1 MSIVIDSFKEIS
13 KIPRCSKN
21 VKGIINF
28 IKEKS
33 KKFGYSF
40 KEDSVGNIVV
50 QIKSNNNIDMSPI
63 ILQSHVDMVCEKNE
77 SSLHN
82 FKTDPIKIVE
92 ENGYLKGVGTTLGAD
107 NGVGVAMMLSIMS
120 EANSFPHPDLELLFT
135 VDEEI
140 GLIGALGL
148 DSKLCSGKSLI
159 NLDGEEE
166 GYFLVG
172 CAGSRL
178 VEIVFSPQYS
188 LVTKKTKVEVLFK
201 GLKGGHSGA
210 DIHLDLANSLKLM
223 FFALFEIKANIDF
236 EIESIFGGESSN
248 AIPNEAKALIFIN
261 DSDYDLLNKELK
273 LFVFKVKSIYSLENE
288 FDIIVNKK
296 EFSSV
301 KVLDES
307 SKSKL
312 LNMGMGFLH
321 GVQKVE
327 NYENKL
333 IKTSLNFSS
342 LFKMKDDYIFT
353 FLIRSL
359 FDSDKEYVFNH
370 LQAISDLSGGVS
382 LRIIYDYPSWKSDEN
397 SSLLKHLK
405 DVYKEMYLK
414 DANVSLIHA
423 GLETGIISSRLG
435 ESIESV
441 TLGPWIEFPHTTRE
455 RVNIS
460 SVIRVYDF
468 LKKSLEK
475 FRKF

>member
-1 MSIVIDSFKEIS
+1 MSIVIDSFREIS

-28 IKEKS
+28 IKERA

-50 QIKSNNNIDMSPI
+50 QIKSNNNIDMPPI

-82 FKTDPIKIVE
+82 FETDPIKIVE
-92 ENGYLKGVGTTLGAD
+92 EDGYLKGVGTTLGAD
-107 NGVGVAMMLSIMS
+107 NGIGVAMMLGIMS
-120 EANSFPHPDLELLFT
+120 EADSFPHPDLELLFT

-148 DSKLCSGKSLI
+148 DSKLCNGKSLI

-178 VEIVFSPQYS
+178 VEIVFSPQYN
-188 LVTKKTKVEVLFK
+188 LATKKTKVEILLK

-248 AIPNEAKALIFIN
+248 AIPNEAKALICIN
-261 DSDYDLLNKELK
+261 DSDYELLSKELK

-301 KVLDES
+301 KVLDEN
-307 SKSKL
+307 SKSRL

-321 GVQKVE
+321 GVQRVE
-327 NYENKL
+327 NHENKL

-342 LFKMKDDYIFT
+342 LLKMQDEYIFT

-359 FDSDKEYVFNH
+359 LDSDKEYVFNH
-370 LQAISDLSGGVS
+370 LQSISDLSGAS
-382 LRIIYDYPSWKSDEN
+382 WRIIYDYPSWKSDKN
-397 SSLLKHLK
+397 SSLLKHLQG
-405 DVYKEMYLK
+405 VYKEMYLE

-423 GLETGIISSRLG
+423 GLETGIISSKLG
-435 ESIESV
+435 GIESV
-441 TLGPWIEFPHTTRE
+441 TLGPWIESPHTTRE

-460 SVIRVYDF
+460 SAIRVYDF
-468 LKKSLEK
+468 LKKSLERFQK
-475 FRKF
+475 F

>member
-1 MSIVIDSFKEIS
+1 MSIVIDFFKEIS

-28 IKEKS
+28 IKDRS
-33 KKFGYSF
+33 KEFGYPF
-40 KEDSVGNIVV
+40 KEDAVGNVVV
-50 QIKSNNNIDMSPI
+50 QIKSNNNIDMHPI

-77 SSLHN
+77 SSSHN
-82 FKTDPIKIVE
+82 FETDPIKIVE
-92 ENGYLKGVGTTLGAD
+92 EDGYLKGMGTTLGAD
-107 NGVGVAMMLSIMS
+107 NGIGVAMMLGIMS

-140 GLIGALGL
+140 GLIGALDL
-148 DSKLCSGKSLI
+148 DPKLCSGKSLI

-188 LVTKKTKVEVLFK
+188 LATKKTKVEISFK

-223 FFALFEIKANIDF
+223 FFALFEIKTNIDF
-236 EIESIFGGESSN
+236 EIENIFGGDSSN
-248 AIPNEAKALIFIN
+248 AIPNGAKALIFIN
-261 DSDYDLLNKELK
+261 DSDYDLLNKELQ
-273 LFVFKVKSIYSLENE
+273 LFVSKVKSMYPFENE
-288 FDIIVNKK
+288 FDIVVNKR

-301 KVLDES
+301 KVLDEN
-307 SKSKL
+307 SKNKI

-342 LFKMKDDYIFT
+342 LLRVQDNYIFT

-359 FDSDKEYVFNH
+359 LDLDKEYVFNH
-370 LQAISDLSGGVS
+370 LQSIGNLSGADSRV
-382 LRIIYDYPSWKSDEN
+382 IYDDPSWQPDKN
-397 SSLLKHLK
+397 SNLLKHLQS
-405 DVYKEMYLK
+405 VYKEMYLE

-435 ESIESV
+435 GIESV
-441 TLGPWIEFPHTTRE
+441 TLGPWIESPHTTRE

-460 SVIRVYDF
+460 STIRVYDF

-475 FRKF
+475 FLKV

>member
-33 KKFGYSF
+33 KKLGYSF

-50 QIKSNNNIDMSPI
+50 QIKSNNNINMHPI

-82 FKTDPIKIVE
+82 FETDPIKIVE
-92 ENGYLKGVGTTLGAD
+92 EDGYLKGVGTTLGAD
-107 NGVGVAMMLSIMS
+107 NGIGVAMMLSIMS

-140 GLIGALGL
+140 GLIGAIGL

-166 GYFLVG
+166 GYFLFG

-188 LVTKKTKVEVLFK
+188 LPTKKTKVEILFK

-248 AIPNEAKALIFIN
+248 AIPNESRALIFIN
-261 DSDYDLLNKELK
+261 DSDYTLLSKELK

-288 FDIIVNKK
+288 FDIIVNKR

-301 KVLDES
+301 KVLDKN

-342 LFKMKDDYIFT
+342 LSKMQGDYIFT

-359 FDSDKEYVFNH
+359 SDSDKEYVFNH
-370 LQAISDLSGGVS
+370 LQSIGDLSGAD
-382 LRIIYDYPSWKSDEN
+382 LRVIYDYPSWQSDKN
-397 SSLLKHLK
+397 SNLLKHLQ
-405 DVYKEMYLK
+405 DVYKEMYLE
-414 DANVSLIHA
+414 DANVSLVHA

-435 ESIESV
+435 GIESV
-441 TLGPWIEFPHTTRE
+441 TLGPWIESPHTTRE

-460 SVIRVYDF
+460 STIRVYDF
-468 LKKSLEK
+468 LKKSLERFQK
-475 FRKF
+475 I

>member
-1 MSIVIDSFKEIS
+1 MSIVIDFFKEIS

-28 IKEKS
+28 IKERARE
-33 KKFGYSF
+33 FGYSF

-50 QIKSNNNIDMSPI
+50 QIKSNNNIDMHPI

-82 FKTDPIKIVE
+82 FETDPITIVE
-92 ENGYLKGVGTTLGAD
+92 EDGYLKAVGTTLGAD
-107 NGVGVAMMLSIMS
+107 DGIGVAMMLGIMS
-120 EANSFPHPDLELLFT
+120 EANRFPHPDLELLFT

-148 DSKLCSGKSLI
+148 DSNLCSGKSLI

-166 GYFLVG
+166 GYFIVG

-178 VEIVFSPQYS
+178 AEVVFSPQYT
-188 LVTKKTKVEVLFK
+188 LATKKTKVEILFK

-210 DIHLDLANSLKLM
+210 DIHLDLANALKLM

-236 EIESIFGGESSN
+236 EIESIFGGGSSN

-261 DSDYDLLNKELK
+261 DSDYDLLNKELE
-273 LFVFKVKSIYSLENE
+273 LFLFKVKSTYSLESE
-288 FDIIVNKK
+288 FDIIINKRG
-296 EFSSV
+296 FSSA
-301 KVLDES
+301 KVLDED
-307 SKSKL
+307 SKRKL

-342 LFKMKDDYIFT
+342 LLKMQSDYVFT

-359 FDSDKEYVFNH
+359 LDLDKEYVFNH
-370 LQAISDLSGGVS
+370 LHSISDLSGAS
-382 LRIIYDYPSWKSDEN
+382 LRLIYDDPSWNSDKN
-397 SSLLKHLK
+397 SNLLKHLQE
-405 DVYKEMYLK
+405 VYKEMYLK
-414 DANVSLIHA
+414 DANVCLIHA

-435 ESIESV
+435 GIESV

-455 RVNIS
+455 RVDIPS
-460 SVIRVYDF
+460 TIRVYDF
-468 LKKSLEK
+468 LKKSLERFKK
-475 FRKF
+475 F

>member
-1 MSIVIDSFKEIS
+1 MSIVINYFKEIA

-28 IKEKS
+28 IKERS

-40 KEDSVGNIVV
+40 KEDSVGNVVV
-50 QIKSNNNIDMSPI
+50 QIKSSNSVDMHPV

-77 SSLHN
+77 HSLHN
-82 FKTDPIKIVE
+82 FETDPIEIVE
-92 ENGYLKGVGTTLGAD
+92 EDGYLKGVGTTLGAD
-107 NGVGVAMMLSIMS
+107 NGIGVAMMLSIMS

-135 VDEEI
+135 IDEEI
-140 GLIGALGL
+140 GLLGALGL
-148 DSKLCSGKSLI
+148 DPKLCSGKSLI

-178 VEIVFSPQYS
+178 VEIGFSPQYS
-188 LVTKKTKVEVLFK
+188 LAVKKTKVEIVFK

-223 FFALFEIKANIDF
+223 FFFLFEIKAKIDF

-248 AIPNEAKALIFIN
+248 AIPNEAKALVFIN
-261 DSDYDLLNKELK
+261 STDYDLLNKELK
-273 LFVFKVKSIYSLENE
+273 LFVFKIKNTYFLENG
-288 FDIIVNKK
+288 FNIIINKR

-301 KVLDES
+301 KVLDGS
-307 SKSKL
+307 SKNKL

-327 NYENKL
+327 SYENKL

-342 LFKMKDDYIFT
+342 LLKVQGDYIFT

-359 FDSDKEYVFNH
+359 SDLDKEYIFNH
-370 LQAISDLSGGVS
+370 LQSVSSLSGVS
-382 LRIIYDYPSWKSDEN
+382 LRVIYDYPSWESDKN
-397 SSLLKHLK
+397 SRLLKHLQG
-405 DVYKEMYLK
+405 VYKEMYLK
-414 DANVSLIHA
+414 DAKVSLIHA

-435 ESIESV
+435 GIESV
-441 TLGPWIEFPHTTRE
+441 TLGPWIESPHTTRE
-455 RVNIS
+455 RVDIS
-460 SVIRVYDF
+460 STIRVYDF
-468 LKKSLEK
+468 LKKSLERFQK
-475 FRKF
+475 F

>member
-50 QIKSNNNIDMSPI
+50 QIKSNNNINMHPI

-82 FKTDPIKIVE
+82 FETDPIEIVE

-107 NGVGVAMMLSIMS
+107 NGIGVAMMLSIMS

-140 GLIGALGL
+140 GLIGAIGL

-188 LVTKKTKVEVLFK
+188 LATKKTKVEILFK

-248 AIPNEAKALIFIN
+248 AIPNEARALIFIN
-261 DSDYDLLNKELK
+261 DSDYTLLTKELK

-288 FDIIVNKK
+288 FDIIVNKR

-301 KVLDES
+301 KVLDEN

-342 LFKMKDDYIFT
+342 LSKMQGDYIFT

-370 LQAISDLSGGVS
+370 LQSIGDLSGAD
-382 LRIIYDYPSWKSDEN
+382 LRVIYDYPSWQSDKN
-397 SSLLKHLK
+397 SNLLKHLQ
-405 DVYKEMYLK
+405 DVYKEMYLE
-414 DANVSLIHA
+414 DANVSLVHA

-435 ESIESV
+435 GIESV
-441 TLGPWIEFPHTTRE
+441 TLGPWIESPHTTRE

-460 SVIRVYDF
+460 STIRVYDF
-468 LKKSLEK
+468 LKKSLERFQK
-475 FRKF
+475 I

>member
-1 MSIVIDSFKEIS
+1 MSIVIDFFKEIS

-28 IKEKS
+28 IKQRA

-50 QIKSNNNIDMSPI
+50 QIKSNNNINMHPI

-82 FKTDPIKIVE
+82 FETDPIEIVE
-92 ENGYLKGVGTTLGAD
+92 EDGYLKAVGTTLGAD
-107 NGVGVAMMLSIMS
+107 NGIGVAMMLGVMS
-120 EANSFPHPDLELLFT
+120 EANNFPHPDLELLFT

-148 DSKLCSGKSLI
+148 DPNLCSGKSLI

-188 LVTKKTKVEVLFK
+188 LVTKKTKVEILFK

-223 FFALFEIKANIDF
+223 FFALFEIKANLNF
-236 EIESIFGGESSN
+236 EIEGIFGGNSSN
-248 AIPNEAKALIFIN
+248 AIPNEAKALIFIDDN
-261 DSDYDLLNKELK
+261 DYDLLNKELK
-273 LFVFKVKSIYSLENE
+273 LFVLKVKSAYSLEDE
-288 FDIIVNKK
+288 FDIIVNKR

-301 KVLDES
+301 KVLDEN
-307 SKSKL
+307 SKNKL

-342 LFKMKDDYIFT
+342 LLRMQDDYIFT

-359 FDSDKEYVFNH
+359 LDLDKEYVCNH
-370 LQAISDLSGGVS
+370 LQSISDLSGAN
-382 LRIIYDYPSWKSDEN
+382 LRIIYDDPSWQPDKN
-397 SSLLKHLK
+397 SNLLKHLQE
-405 DVYKEMYLK
+405 VYKEMYLE
-414 DANVSLIHA
+414 DANVSIIHA

-435 ESIESV
+435 GIESV
-441 TLGPWIEFPHTTRE
+441 TLGPWIEWPHTTRE

-460 SVIRVYDF
+460 STIRVYDF
-468 LKKSLEK
+468 LKKSLERFQK
-475 FRKF
+475 F

>member
-28 IKEKS
+28 IKERS

-40 KEDSVGNIVV
+40 KEDNIGNVVV
-50 QIKSNNNIDMSPI
+50 QIKSNNNIDMHPI

-82 FKTDPIKIVE
+82 FETDPIEIVE
-92 ENGYLKGVGTTLGAD
+92 EDGYLKGVGTTLGAD
-107 NGVGVAMMLSIMS
+107 NGIGVAMMLSIMS
-120 EANSFPHPDLELLFT
+120 EANSFSHPDLELLFT

-148 DSKLCSGKSLI
+148 DSSLCSGKSLI

-178 VEIVFSPQYS
+178 VEIVFSPHYV
-188 LVTKKTKVEVLFK
+188 LVTKRTKVEILLK

-223 FFALFEIKANIDF
+223 FFALFEIKENIDF
-236 EIESIFGGESSN
+236 EIESIFGGDSSN
-248 AIPNEAKALIFIN
+248 AIPNESRALIFIN

-273 LFVFKVKSIYSLENE
+273 LFVCKVKSTYSLENE
-288 FDIIVNKK
+288 FDIIVDKR

-301 KVLDES
+301 KVLDEN

-342 LFKMKDDYIFT
+342 LFKTQGDYIFT

-359 FDSDKEYVFNH
+359 LDLDKEYIFNH
-370 LQAISDLSGGVS
+370 LQSISNLSES
-382 LRIIYDYPSWKSDEN
+382 NLRVIYDYPSWSSDKN
-397 SSLLKHLK
+397 SNLLKHLQV
-405 DVYKEMYLK
+405 VYKEMYLK
-414 DANVSLIHA
+414 YANVSVIHA

-435 ESIESV
+435 GIESV
-441 TLGPWIEFPHTTRE
+441 TLGPWIESPHTPRE

-460 SVIRVYDF
+460 STIRVYDF
-468 LKKSLEK
+468 LKKILES
-475 FRKF
+475 F